1 MEEKENILLMLKYE
15 KECEQFARA
24 FTNLTST
31 LKHYK
36 RGKGEDN
43 LFKYV
48 ESDCI
53 EAFLNSEDRFI
64 IVVFNNKY
72 RFKLEIED
80 TGNEEP
86 KLSFNSFSDDEE
98 KKEAETA
105 IIIYFQSKL
114 DHYLKHHIIHTF
126 VLYAFAYELNA
137 YNTDFCK
144 NMNRDFALTIIANFS
159 DFINFVQVNLEELAL
174 NEDKENYVEIVGS
187 VDYPN
192 GAPGVPQYIKDYRT
206 EHPYDEDEYRPFPF
220 GI

>member
-1 MEEKENILLMLKYE
+1 MEERENILLMLKYE

-36 RGKGEDN
+36 RAKGEDN

-64 IVVFNNKY
+64 VVVFNNKY
-72 RFKLEIED
+72 RFLLEIED
-80 TGNEEP
+80 KKGEEP
-86 KLSFNSFSDDEE
+86 NISFNSFSEEEE
-98 KKEAETA
+98 KKKAESA

-144 NMNRDFALTIIANFS
+144 NMNRDFALMILANFPE
-159 DFINFVQVNLEELAL
+159 FINFVHVKLEELAL
-174 NEDKENYVEIVGS
+174 NEDKETYVEIIGS
-187 VDYPN
+187 VDYPD
-192 GAPGVPQYIKDYRT
+192 GAPGVPSFIKDYRT
-206 EHPYDEDEYRPFPF
+206 EHPYDADEYRPFPF